1 MSSLFAHQR
10 TSHQR
15 ISHQTKS
22 TRCNSGRKGFSQRGF
37 TLIEL
42 LLSLAIFGMLGMAT
56 YSVLNN
62 TIAGKEAIQSQTK
75 QLVELQRG
83 MMFIEN
89 DFRQLAQRK
98 VRIAGEEPTDQYFIA
113 EPYLF
118 DSEELGF
125 AFVRDGWTNP
135 AMMLPRSEMQVVIY
149 RVRENVLERLYFN
162 YVDADVG
169 TEPRIQPILKGI
181 SELEISYVFDS
192 ANDLEWEVEIEGKQL
207 PKLIKLKFLS
217 DTFGQVERVF
227 EVVEKTE
234 MVQQPQSGPSSP
246 NSPTDPNSPNTPG
259 GTDNDSTPLNRGA
272 SQ

>member
-1 MSSLFAHQR
+1 MSRFSFFTKTNEAKLKS
-10 TSHQR
+10 SH
-15 ISHQTKS
+15 T
-22 TRCNSGRKGFSQRGF
+22 GFSKIRLSTKQKGF

-62 TIAGKEAIQSQTK
+62 TIKGKEVIESQSK
-75 QLVELQRG
+75 NLVSLQRG

-98 VRIAGEEPTDQYFIA
+98 VRVQGEEPADKFFIA

-149 RVRENVLERLYFN
+149 RLREQVLERLYFN

-169 TEPRIQPILKGI
+169 TEPRVQPILTGV
-181 SELEISYVFDS
+181 SELELSYAFDNAS
-192 ANDLEWEVEIEGKQL
+192 QIEWEEEIEDNKL
-207 PKLIKLKFLS
+207 PKLIKLRFVS
-217 DTFGQVERVF
+217 EAFGQIERVF
-227 EVVEKTE
+227 DTIEVTGNVA
-234 MVQQPQSGPSSP
+234 QPAPGTGQPNSP
-246 NSPTDPNSPNTPG
+246 NSPNQPPDGNN
-259 GTDNDSTPLNRGA
+259 STPLNQRDSG
-272 SQ
+272 